1 MWVKKMRLNKTDWA
15 VFFCLFIM
23 MPVIVFVFEKLK
35 YFFNFNDTVCAVVA
49 TVLIYAA
56 YAVGMIRS
64 TMEQYQKIITKNKT
78 TENCIN
84 NKEEIYTDSE
94 QDTKGESN

>member
-1 MWVKKMRLNKTDWA
+1 MWVKKMRLNKTDWT

-23 MPVIVFVFEKLK
+23 MPVIVFVLEKLK
-35 YFFNFNDTVCAVVA
+35 YFFNFNDMVCTVVA

-64 TMEQYQKIITKNKT
+64 TMEQYQKIITENKT
-78 TENCIN
+78 MENCIN
-84 NKEEIYTDSE
+84 NKEEILTDSE
-94 QDTKGESN
+94 QDKKDESS